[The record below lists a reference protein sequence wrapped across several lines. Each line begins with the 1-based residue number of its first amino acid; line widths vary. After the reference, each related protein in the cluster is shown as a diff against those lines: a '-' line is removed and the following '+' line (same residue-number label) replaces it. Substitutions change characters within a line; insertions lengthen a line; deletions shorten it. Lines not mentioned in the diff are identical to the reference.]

1 MKISEDKQSLVETF
15 FPKFCSYESIASNKL
30 KNPDSES
37 SHILTNKRKGLHLC
51 QHSKSCKI
59 CNVTM
64 NNLVSNTE
72 KVEKILDIHHK
83 VKESGLPNFL
93 GCKFPVNE
101 KINID
106 YMRSLLVDYCD
117 IEVCDLLEFGF
128 PLGCNDNETLL
139 SSVKKN
145 DLWKYK
151 NHRGA
156 DDFPEDILL
165 YLEKESNSNAILG
178 PFNEN
183 PFQSGLKISPL
194 NSVPKKDTTE
204 RRIILDLSC
213 PRGLAVNNFINN
225 EEYFGRKM
233 DLVYPKVDDFIQ
245 LIKAKGRGCLLY
257 KIDLRK
263 AFRQI
268 KICPSQY
275 NLVSYIWKKHIFCD
289 TVLSMGAKSSAYC
302 CQRVTNAISFIMFQ
316 IGVCILNYLDDLASA
331 DTVEKASFSFNTLR
345 AILNKC
351 GIEEAKNKACPPSTV
366 MIFIGI
372 LFNTVKMT
380 IEVTPERLQEIKFLL
395 NTWLNKETACLKEVQ
410 SLLGKLN
417 FIAACVRPGRIF
429 ISRMLKWLRAL
440 HLEESRHKQVQIPN
454 FVKKD
459 VMWWYKFL
467 PIYNGVSLMLYE
479 EWCEPDEICSSDSSL
494 QGCGGFWQGKYFHTA
509 FPEKFHNDQFH
520 ITILEMFAVIICL
533 KLWGCNFKGKRIQMF
548 CDNQSICQVVNSG
561 KARAEILQDC
571 LREIAFLAA
580 VHEFQIKM
588 VHLESK
594 ANRISDCLSRWDI
607 DYSHRVEFF
616 AATQSYDLVECHVPT
631 SFFDLIHS
639 W

>member
-1 MKISEDKQSLVETF
+1 
-15 FPKFCSYESIASNKL
+15 
-30 KNPDSES
+30 
-37 SHILTNKRKGLHLC
+37 
-51 QHSKSCKI
+51 
-59 CNVTM
+59 M
-64 NNLVSNTE
+64 NSNTV
-72 KVEKILDIHHK
+72 KVKRLLDIHHK
-83 VKESGLPNFL
+83 VTDSGLPNYL
-93 GCKFPVNE
+93 GFKIPVNE
-101 KINID
+101 KINLD
-106 YMRSLLVDYCD
+106 YMRSLLVNYNDL
-117 IEVCDLLEFGF
+117 EVCDLLEFGF
-128 PLGCNDNETLL
+128 PLGCYANETLL
-139 SSVKKN
+139 SSINKS

-165 YLEKESNSNAILG
+165 YLEKESKTGAISG
-178 PFNEN
+178 PFNSN
-183 PFQSGLKISPL
+183 PFKSGIKISPL

-213 PRGLAVNNFINN
+213 PHGLAVNDFVNK
-225 EEYFGRKM
+225 EEYFGKKV

-257 KIDLRK
+257 KVDLRK
-263 AFRQI
+263 AFCQI
-268 KICPSQY
+268 KICPG
-275 NLVSYIWKKHIFCD
+275 NFNCVSYVWKKHISFD
-289 TVLSMGAKSSAYC
+289 TVLSMGAQNSAYC

-316 IGVCILNYLDDLASA
+316 IGIFILNYLDDLASA
-331 DTVEKASFSFNTLR
+331 ETVEKAIFSFNTLR
-345 AILNKC
+345 TILKKC
-351 GIEEAKNKACPPSTV
+351 GIEEAQNKACPPSTV
-366 MIFIGI
+366 MVFIGI

-380 IEVTPERLQEIKFLL
+380 IEVTPERLKEIKILL
-395 NTWLNKETACLKEVQ
+395 HTWLNKETASLKEIQ

-417 FIAACVRPGRIF
+417 FIAACVRPGRAF

-440 HLEESRHKQVQIPN
+440 NKEESSHKQVQIPN

-459 VMWWYKFL
+459 ITWWYRFL

-509 FPEKFHNDQFH
+509 FPQNFHNDHFH

-533 KLWGCNFKGKRIQMF
+533 KLWGCNFKGKKIQMF
-548 CDNQSICQVVNSG
+548 CDNQSICQVVNSD
-561 KARAEILQDC
+561 KAKDEVLQDC

-594 ANRISDCLSRWDI
+594 ENRISDCLSRWDL
-607 DYSHRVEFF
+607 DYSYRVKNF
-616 AATQSYDLVECHVPT
+616 AAAQGYELVECHVPS
-631 SFFDLIHS
+631 SFFDLTHS

>member
-30 KNPDSES
+30 ENPDSES

-72 KVEKILDIHHK
+72 KVEKLLDIHHK

-429 ISRMLKWLRAL
+429 ISRMLKWLRAF
-440 HLEESRHKQVQIPN
+440 HLEESRLKQVQIPN

-479 EWCEPDEICSSDSSL
+479 EWCEPDEMCSSDSSL

-533 KLWGCNFKGKRIQMF
+533 KLWGCNFRGKRIQMF

-561 KARAEILQDC
+561 KARDEILQDC

-616 AATQSYDLVECHVPT
+616 AATQSYDLVECQVPT